1 MITIKEILNSKKPK
15 IYCDMDGVVADF
27 EGQVKKIY
35 GPDKK
40 VEDVL
45 PFRNLPGD
53 WFLNLP
59 KVKDADLLM
68 RELKKYDVQ
77 MLTGMPGK
85 KAMPYASD
93 HKKQWM
99 KKNYRLPADRVI
111 TVFTSDK
118 PKYAVSNGISNVLI
132 DDTLENIQK
141 WELKGGI
148 GILHKSATDTINKL
162 NDILKQEVS
171 ENVEIKNGKVNG
183 YFAIELD
190 QKSQKLLKKHAIFP
204 IVVSHHV
211 TIAYKPNEY
220 DAKNLERK
228 LNDTFEISTKELMH
242 NDNIQ
247 AISVEIKNLKRVDP
261 GIAHVTISHT
271 DKAKPVDSN
280 VMMNNP
286 NNSKKINIKLNGNLK
301 FYKFK

>member
-99 KKNYRLPADRVI
+99 KKNYGLPVDKVI

-118 PKYAVSNGISNVLI
+118 PKYAVLNGISNVLI

-141 WELKGGI
+141 WESKGGI

-162 NDILKQEVS
+162 NGILKQEVS

-190 QKSQKLLKKHAIFP
+190 QKSQNLLKKHAIFP

-247 AISVEIKNLKRVDP
+247 AVSVEIKNLKRVDP

-286 NNSKKINIKLNGNLK
+286 SNSKKINIKLNGNLK